1 MKNIELIDFYATWC
15 GPCKSLSP
23 IIEEINK
30 EHDDLTV
37 TKVDVDKN
45 PDLAAKYGVM
55 SVPTV
60 FIKKDDEIIESFSG
74 MKPKEYINNLLA

>member
-23 IIEEINK
+23 IIEEIDK
-30 EHDDLTV
+30 EHDDLTI

-60 FIKKDDEIIESFSG
+60 FIKRDDEIIESFSG

>member
-74 MKPKEYINNLLA
+74 MKPKEYIENLLA

>member
-15 GPCKSLSP
+15 GPCKSLAP
-23 IIEEINK
+23 IIEEIDK

-37 TKVDVDKN
+37 IKVDVDKN

-55 SVPTV
+55 SVHTV

-74 MKPKEYINNLLA
+74 MKPKEYIENLLV

>member
-15 GPCKSLSP
+15 GPCKSLAP
-23 IIEEINK
+23 IIEEIDK

-37 TKVDVDKN
+37 TKFDVDKN

-74 MKPKEYINNLLA
+74 MKPKEYIENLLA

>member
-1 MKNIELIDFYATWC
+1 MRNIELIDFYATWC

-23 IIEEINK
+23 IIEEIDK

-60 FIKKDDEIIESFSG
+60 FIKKYDEIIESFSG
-74 MKPKEYINNLLA
+74 MKPKEYIENLLA

>member
-1 MKNIELIDFYATWC
+1 MKDIELIDFYATWC

-23 IIEEINK
+23 IIEEIDK

-55 SVPTV
+55 SVPTI

-74 MKPKEYINNLLA
+74 MKPKEYIENLLA